1 MHDTLEKPLSVSGS
15 AIAVFVIPI
24 AFSFIFG
31 GTVLALS
38 LQDHSRGFEF
48 GGGTPLSSSIQIIGL
63 QSEYSSSDSINV
75 KVSVSDSAYSCG
87 NLYMTIYDVSSAKT
101 AVKQNAFFE
110 QCYDAS
116 GTLPIGDKFSEKLDA
131 GKYSLEVQMFDKNGD
146 KYLTASQ
153 KFTVR

>member
-31 GTVLALS
+31 GAVLALS

-48 GGGTPLSSSIQIIGL
+48 GGTPSSSSIQIIGL

-75 KVSVSDSAYSCG
+75 QVSVSDPAYSCG
-87 NLYMTIYDVSSAKT
+87 NLSMTIYDVSSAKT

-153 KFTVR
+153 KFTVS